1 MRYTSLA
8 VELLRARPGL
18 VVWSVL
24 LALAALWFVIPVI
37 FYGSP
42 PGDLARVVAIGREYQ
57 VGSTFGPPLAFWFAD
72 AAFWL
77 AGKNMA
83 GVYLLAQI
91 NFLVTFWALFTLAR
105 SIVGAQHGVLAV
117 LLTLTIPAFSFP
129 GVEFGPD
136 VLARPLA
143 ALTLLHYWRAIG
155 EGRRSAWFALSIE
168 IALLLLASITGW
180 LLVALLACFSL
191 ATKRGRAAFA
201 STDPVYA
208 LVVIMAILAPY
219 LIWLF
224 LPGSFAGLLPDWPVA
239 PQMIAH
245 ARQWPVLFGAAL
257 MLLAGIVLVAAFNS
271 GRFGSEPDE
280 APLIYRAEVDPFA
293 RLFIYVFAVVP
304 LIAAS
309 LIAAFAG
316 AARVPDGG
324 LLLMMSGLAVV
335 LMAGD
340 LIYLRQQRQLRLIW
354 AIIVIAPALYIVG
367 HILVAPWLGGAE
379 LQTALPARDIGS
391 YFADSFAR
399 RTGKP
404 LPVVAGD
411 PQLAALVALGAPSR
425 PHVFFDAQPK
435 SSPWI
440 DTASFRKS
448 GGLVVWRAADSAGQ
462 PPADLKARFPNLTAE
477 VPRVF
482 EWTVQGRRPLL
493 RVGWAVIRPD
503 GTANPAPANP
513 PSPSGPASALPRTP
527 AK

>member
-8 VELLRARPGL
+8 VELLRSRPGL

-24 LALAALWFVIPVI
+24 LALAALWFFIPVI

-42 PGDLARVVAIGREYQ
+42 PGDLARVIAIGREYQ
-57 VGSTFGPPLAFWFAD
+57 VGSPLGPPLAFWLTD

-91 NFLVTFWALFTLAR
+91 SFVVTFWAMFTLAR
-105 SIVGAQHGVLAV
+105 SIVGAQHGVLAI

-143 ALTLLHYWRAIG
+143 ALTLLHYWRTIG

-168 IALLLLASITGW
+168 IALLLLTSMTGW
-180 LLVALLACFSL
+180 LLVALLACFAL
-191 ATKRGRAAFA
+191 ATPRGRAAFA
-201 STDPVYA
+201 STDPLYA
-208 LVVIMAILAPY
+208 LVVIVVILAPY

-224 LPGSFAGLLPDWPVA
+224 LPGSFAGLLPAWPSNA
-239 PQMIAH
+239 QILDH
-245 ARQWPVLFGAAL
+245 AKQWPVLFGAAL
-257 MLLAGIVLVAAFNS
+257 MLLAGIVLVVAFNS
-271 GRFGSEPDE
+271 GRFSKEPDE

-293 RLFIYVFAVVP
+293 RLFVYVFAAAP
-304 LIAAS
+304 LIAMS
-309 LIAAFAG
+309 LIAAFFG
-316 AARVPDGG
+316 AAQVPGG
-324 LLLMMSGLAVV
+324 GVLLLMCGLAVV
-335 LMAGD
+335 LLGGD

-354 AIIVIAPALYIVG
+354 AAILIAPALYIVG
-367 HILVAPWLGGAE
+367 HIVVAPWLGGAE
-379 LQTALPARDIGS
+379 LQTALPARDIGT
-391 YFADSFAR
+391 YFADNFAR

-404 LPVVAGD
+404 LPAVAGD
-411 PQLAALVALGAPSR
+411 PQLATLVALGAPSR
-425 PHVFFDAQPK
+425 PHVFFDALPK

-440 DTASFRKS
+440 DSAAFHKS

-462 PPADLKARFPNLTAE
+462 PPADIKARFPNLTAE

-493 RVGWAVIRPD
+493 RMGWAIIRPVD
-503 GTANPAPANP
+503 AATLAPP
-513 PSPSGPASALPRTP
+513 PSASAPLLPKPP